1 MSLEIHMRNLLLG
14 CATVAMALVAGL
26 VSAAEKTVTLRV
38 NNMSCAT
45 CPPVVKKSLGG
56 IDGVSRVEVSIEA
69 KTAIVTYD
77 DAKTDVA
84 ALIDATT
91 NAGYPSRLAE

>member
-1 MSLEIHMRNLLLG
+1 MRKLLLG
-14 CATVAMALVAGL
+14 CVTMVMALVAGP

-38 NNMSCAT
+38 DNMSCAS
-45 CPPVVKKSLGG
+45 CPPVVKKSLGR
-56 IDGVSRVEVSIEA
+56 IDGVSRVEVSLEA
-69 KTAIVTYD
+69 NTAIVTYD

-91 NAGYPSRLAE
+91 NAGYPSRPAE

>member
-1 MSLEIHMRNLLLG
+1 MRKLLMG
-14 CATVAMALVAGL
+14 CATVVMALVAGL

-38 NNMSCAT
+38 DNMSCAT
-45 CPPVVKKSLGG
+45 CPPVVKKSLGRM
-56 IDGVSRVEVSIEA
+56 DGVSRVEVSLEA

>member
-1 MSLEIHMRNLLLG
+1 MRKLLLG
-14 CATVAMALVAGL
+14 CVTMVMALVAGP

-38 NNMSCAT
+38 DNMSCAS
-45 CPPVVKKSLGG
+45 CPPVVKKSLGR
-56 IDGVSRVEVSIEA
+56 IDGVSRIEVSLEA
-69 KTAIVTYD
+69 NTAIVTFD

-91 NAGYPSRLAE
+91 NAGYPSRPTE

>member
-1 MSLEIHMRNLLLG
+1 MSLEMNMRKLLMG
-14 CATVAMALVAGL
+14 CATAVTALVAGL
-26 VSAAEKTVTLRV
+26 LSAAEKTVTLRV
-38 NNMSCAT
+38 NNMTCAT
-45 CPPVVKKSLGG
+45 CPPVVKKSLDR
-56 IDGVSRVEVSIEA
+56 IDGVSRVEVSLEG

>member
-1 MSLEIHMRNLLLG
+1 MRKLLMG
-14 CATVAMALVAGL
+14 CAAVAMALVAGP

-38 NNMSCAT
+38 DNMSCAT
-45 CPPVVKKSLGG
+45 CPPVVKKSLGR
-56 IDGVSRVEVSIEA
+56 IDGVSRVEVSLEA
-69 KTAIVTYD
+69 KTAIVIYD

>member
-1 MSLEIHMRNLLLG
+1 MCEGRNG
-14 CATVAMALVAGL
+14 PGGGPGA
-26 VSAAEKTVTLRV
+26 AAEKTVTLRV
-38 NNMSCAT
+38 DNMSCAT
-45 CPPVVKKSLGG
+45 CPTVVKKSLGRM
-56 IDGVSRVEVSIEA
+56 DGVSRVEVSLEA

>member
-1 MSLEIHMRNLLLG
+1 MRKLLLG
-14 CATVAMALVAGL
+14 CVTMVMALVAGP

-38 NNMSCAT
+38 DNMTCAT
-45 CPPVVKKSLGG
+45 CPPVVKKSLGR
-56 IDGVSRVEVSIEA
+56 IDGVSRVEVSLEA
-69 KTAIVTYD
+69 NTAIVTFD

-91 NAGYPSRLAE
+91 NAGYPSRPAE

>member
-1 MSLEIHMRNLLLG
+1 M
-14 CATVAMALVAGL
+14 
-26 VSAAEKTVTLRV
+26 
-38 NNMSCAT
+38 
-45 CPPVVKKSLGG
+45 
-56 IDGVSRVEVSIEA
+56 SRVEVSLEA

>member
-1 MSLEIHMRNLLLG
+1 MSLEIHMRKLLLG
-14 CATVAMALVAGL
+14 CATVVAVLVAGL
-26 VSAAEKTVTLRV
+26 VSAAEKTITLSV
-38 NNMSCAT
+38 NNMTCAA
-45 CPPVVKKSLGG
+45 CPPVVKTSLGR
-56 IDGVSRVEVSIEA
+56 IDGVSRVEVSLEA

-91 NAGYPSRLAE
+91 NAGYPSHVAK

>member
-1 MSLEIHMRNLLLG
+1 MQKLLMG
-14 CATVAMALVAGL
+14 CATVVMALVAGL

-38 NNMSCAT
+38 DNMSCAT
-45 CPPVVKKSLGG
+45 CPPVVKKSLGRM
-56 IDGVSRVEVSIEA
+56 DGVSRVEVSLEG

-84 ALIDATT
+84 ALIEATT